1 MTTTATTIRKRLT
14 TNVVVISTVAIWLLT
29 VYTHTD
35 ILTQAG
41 MCVCVWVHTGT
52 KALTR
57 RPTKILTGALCRV
70 LSSRKGAAATAS
82 LDYAM
87 RSLFHSYTHTRTH
100 SRHTHTHALTQLQLC
115 VLFRFRDRVKQN
127 RNRNRN
133 SQIAKLFFLATQLE
147 IWHIKKS
154 KAKGESVSE
163 CECERES
170 KRMSDSCCSS
180 FFFAVCTVESIGDI
194 LFYFLIRVFFA
205 YKLPA
210 ANHIWA

>member
-1 MTTTATTIRKRLT
+1 M
-14 TNVVVISTVAIWLLT
+14 
-29 VYTHTD
+29 
-35 ILTQAG
+35 
-41 MCVCVWVHTGT
+41 CVWVHTGT

-87 RSLFHSYTHTRTH
+87 RSLFHSHTHARTH
-100 SRHTHTHALTQLQLC
+100 SRHTHALTQLQLC

-154 KAKGESVSE
+154 KAKGESV
-163 CECERES
+163 CECKRES

-180 FFFAVCTVESIGDI
+180 FFFAVCTVVSIGDI
-194 LFYFLIRVFFA
+194 LKMIIKVFL
-205 YKLPA
+205 
-210 ANHIWA
+210 HINCRR